1 MRYDRALAISK
12 RHKELL
18 ALVESGAFSSKAVA
32 SELGVSTPTIY
43 RDVFFLKRQGYPIE
57 SVRQSSGW
65 IYRLAQE
72 VGSNG
77 PPRMRRSG

>member
-18 ALVESGAFSSKAVA
+18 ALVESGAFSSKALA

-43 RDVFFLKRQGYPIE
+43 RDVFFPQAAGLP
-57 SVRQSSGW
+57 
-65 IYRLAQE
+65 
-72 VGSNG
+72 N
-77 PPRMRRSG
+77 